1 MFNFVAKRKR
11 ILMIILIVFIVPPF
25 AFWGIESYQRSF
37 SVGNDVA
44 NVDGQK
50 ISERELSEQVRQQQ
64 DRMRALLGTNFDA
77 AAFDSPEIRGRIL
90 SNMIDQRLLLKQA
103 LRGNLAVT
111 NEQLRSVIASTPAFQ
126 EGNRFSRERYQ
137 ETLNREGYTPVT
149 FEASLRRDLIL
160 QQYTGAISDTGM
172 ASNSVAKN
180 LATARA
186 EKREV
191 SEYTVSAEQFAS
203 KIKIDEQAIRAYYD
217 ANRSRFLVP
226 EQVKVEY
233 VVFGSEAI
241 QAQET
246 VGDDEIKSWYE
257 SHIDQYQQMEERRA
271 SHILISVKSGAND
284 AEKAKAREKAQSLLD
299 QVTKSPAVFGELA
312 KKNSDDPGSA
322 AKGGDLGYFSRGMM
336 VRAFEDAAF
345 RLGVNETSGLVESEF
360 GFHVIRVT
368 DIKAA
373 TIRSLQEVRGDI
385 GRELKK
391 QRAGRKFAEAAE
403 VFSNLV
409 YEQPETFKPVE
420 EKFKIAAQT
429 SGWMTRQSSP
439 VQMLNHPRLLSA
451 LFTDEAIKKRHN
463 TEAIESTPGTLVS
476 ARVIEHRTASTK
488 SIGEVRTDIVRQ
500 LMQKETSALAHKKG
514 FQLLEELRKGNAGA
528 VSFGRA
534 KTLSRNDPK
543 GVSHEALAAIFSA
556 DKKKLPA
563 YAGVALPNG
572 YLVLRV
578 GRVLEENVGE
588 ADLKNLQTE
597 LARATGTQELQ
608 AFLASLRADASVE
621 INKARIEK
629 TNP

>member
-1 MFNFVAKRKR
+1 MFDFVAKRKR
-11 ILMIILIVFIVPPF
+11 ILMVILIVFIVPPF

-37 SVGNDVA
+37 SAGNDVA

-50 ISERELSEQVRQQQ
+50 ISERELSEQIRQQQ

-77 AAFDSPEIRGRIL
+77 AAFDSPEIRARIL

-111 NEQLRSVIASTPAFQ
+111 NEQLRSVITSTPAFQ
-126 EGNRFSRERYQ
+126 EGNQFSRERYQ
-137 ETLNREGYTPVT
+137 ETLSREGYTPVT

-160 QQYTGAISDTGM
+160 QQYTNAISDTGL
-172 ASNSVAKN
+172 ASNSVARN

-186 EKREV
+186 EQREV
-191 SEYTVSAEQFAS
+191 SEYTVSAEPFAS
-203 KIKIDEQAIRAYYD
+203 KIRLDEQAIRAYYD
-217 ANRSRFLVP
+217 ANRSQFLVP
-226 EQVKVEY
+226 EQVKLEY
-233 VVFGSEAI
+233 VVFSNEAI
-241 QAQET
+241 RAQET

-257 SHIDQYQQMEERRA
+257 SHIDQYQQQEERRA

-299 QVTKSPAVFGELA
+299 QITRSPAVFGELA

-322 AKGGDLGYFSRGMM
+322 AKGGDLGYFALGMM
-336 VRAFEDAAF
+336 VKAFEDAAF

-360 GFHVIRVT
+360 GFHIIRVT
-368 DIKAA
+368 GIKAG
-373 TIRSLQEVRGDI
+373 TIRSLQEVRGEI
-385 GRELKK
+385 ERELKK
-391 QRAGRKFAEAAE
+391 QRAGRKFAEATE

-420 EKFKIAAQT
+420 EKFKLTVRT
-429 SGWMTRQSSP
+429 SGWVTRQSSP
-439 VQMLNHPRLLSA
+439 VQVLNHPRLLAA
-451 LFTDEAIKKRHN
+451 LFTDDAIKKRHN
-463 TEAIESTPGTLVS
+463 TEAIEVTPGTLVS

-488 SIGEVRTDIVRQ
+488 SFEEVRTEIVRQ
-500 LMQKETSALAHKKG
+500 LTQKEASALAHKKG
-514 FQLLEELRKGNAGA
+514 FQMLEELRKGNAGA
-528 VSFGRA
+528 ASFGSA

-543 GVSHEALAAIFSA
+543 GVSHEVLAAIFSV

-578 GRVLEENVGE
+578 GKVLEENVGE

-597 LARATGTQELQ
+597 LARAAGTQELQ
-608 AFLASLRADASVE
+608 AFLASLRTDASVE

-629 TNP
+629 ANP